1 MAASAFRL
9 GLIAAALLTL
19 APAGGAARAAE
30 TLAFPAAG
38 QLTVSRVV
46 VRAAP
51 DPQSRI
57 VRRLSQ
63 FREDYRIRVVLAL
76 SARQSSEGSSW
87 YRLSLPGKPNGR
99 RGWVRADDVDLR
111 PVRNRITIFRGA
123 RRLEVRRRSDRRLL
137 LRTPIAVGKPGAET
151 PIGRNFYVQA
161 RFVPTDA
168 FYGPFALETTA
179 YAPLSDWPGDGIVG
193 IHGTNAP
200 QLIGQAV
207 SHGCVRLPN
216 AAAVKL
222 RRLAPLGT
230 PIDILG

>member
-1 MAASAFRL
+1 MAATAFRL
-9 GLIAAALLTL
+9 LLVAAALPAF
-19 APAGGAARAAE
+19 APGAGAAVAAE
-30 TLAFPAAG
+30 ERLFPAAG
-38 QLTVSRVV
+38 ELTIPRVV

-51 DPQSRI
+51 DPHSSVI
-57 VRRLSQ
+57 RRLSQ

-76 SARQSSEGSSW
+76 GARQSSDGSSW

-216 AAAVKL
+216 AAAVML